1 LARNNPEVRRV
12 RTVRPVT
19 EVTGIAEHLLVGRP
33 SALWLSKEFA
43 VLLRV
48 NHEGRPAS
56 GLRNSAHGMAD
67 MDSDNSVSLSAMGP
81 RLG

>member
-1 LARNNPEVRRV
+1 M